1 MQAPSLQLGP
11 KPRAS
16 PSPSRQG
23 TAESRGRCLPQV
35 GPTLGVISSLRKVFL
50 SESFYHLPRT
60 LQSIPNASS
69 CGSYCRRAHCH
80 HQHISWRPVPA
91 DGCSRGKAIDLNIL
105 EGSRPLPSARDNRFL
120 HLLRQK
126 KKRVEKPPKPSPIF
140 LLALLL
146 GSAVHLPPESTAHC
160 IPPHTHSHFIAK
172 ICFSNTP
179 VNSLCKSPC

>member
-1 MQAPSLQLGP
+1 M
-11 KPRAS
+11 
-16 PSPSRQG
+16 
-23 TAESRGRCLPQV
+23 PQV

-126 KKRVEKPPKPSPIF
+126 KKKKGWKNPQNPAPSF
-140 LLALLL
+140 CLLSYWDQLCIYHQRARPTASLLTL
-146 GSAVHLPPESTAHC
+146 IHILLQKSASQTHLSTAC
-160 IPPHTHSHFIAK
+160 ANPHVNHYSANSIARS
-172 ICFSNTP
+172 FGY
-179 VNSLCKSPC
+179 